1 MRRGETKTKMDPGR
15 NNFSMIHEW
24 KFLQKDQNKED
35 NKEDNIENIV
45 KVRVTVQFTS
55 CI

>member
-35 NKEDNIENIV
+35 NIENIV